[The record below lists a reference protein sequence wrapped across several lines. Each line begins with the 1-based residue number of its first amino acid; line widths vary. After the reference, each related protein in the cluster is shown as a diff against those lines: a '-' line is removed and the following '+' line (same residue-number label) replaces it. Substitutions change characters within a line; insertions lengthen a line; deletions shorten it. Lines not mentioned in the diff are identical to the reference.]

1 MAEERY
7 MTFADHLDRL
17 ITTVHPAG
25 RGPYTHDEV
34 AEGIQQVGGPSLSP
48 PYISQLRR
56 GRRGNPSFAVVAA
69 LARFF
74 EVPLAYFAP
83 EAEGGLTDDDA
94 VLLTAARNP
103 EYKELLLKLDR
114 LAPSTRLLV
123 ANLVNRLLG
132 SGDDDPLGESPDQ
145 S

>member
-1 MAEERY
+1 MAEDRY
-7 MTFADHLDRL
+7 MSFADHLDRL
-17 ITTVHPAG
+17 ITTVHPVG

-34 AEGIQQVGGPSLSP
+34 AEGIRQVGGPSLSP

-56 GRRGNPSFAVVAA
+56 GRRGNPSFALVTA

-74 EVPLAYFAP
+74 EVPLSYFAP
-83 EAEGGLTDDDA
+83 ETEGALTEDDA
-94 VLLTAARNP
+94 ALLTAARNP

-114 LAPSTRLLV
+114 LAPSTRVLV
-123 ANLVNRLLG
+123 ANLVNGLLG
-132 SGDDDPLGESPDQ
+132 SSNDGPPPTSSTQ

>member
-1 MAEERY
+1 MVGEREIS
-7 MTFADHLDRL
+7 FADHLDRL

-34 AEGIQQVGGPSLSP
+34 AEGIQEVGGPSVSP

-56 GRRGNPSFAVVAA
+56 GRRDNPSFALVAA

-74 EVPLAYFAP
+74 EVPLSYFAP
-83 EAEGGLTDDDA
+83 DAEGALTEDDA

-114 LAPSTRLLV
+114 LAPSTRVLV
-123 ANLVNRLLG
+123 ATLVDSLLG
-132 SGDDDPLGESPDQ
+132 PGREESGESER
-145 S
+145 